1 MVQEKQHAI
10 KIKEDTF
17 KLINQIRE
25 MQSFNFADDTIIYI
39 ALIKLIN
46 LENKEKWQLTIS
58 Q

>member
-39 ALIKLIN
+39 ALLKLIN
-46 LENKEKWQLTIS
+46 LENKEK
-58 Q
+58 